1 MSRLRPAV
9 VAACLAAFL
18 MAALPAP
25 GAASRSSE
33 LPPRGVVSESMG
45 DRLLGNLAAWG
56 GDALAWLRAIIA
68 EEHGNIVPLTPPP
81 PPPPPADIDPAP

>member
-1 MSRLRPAV
+1 MSRFRPAIA
-9 VAACLAAFL
+9 AACLATFL

-33 LPPRGVVSESMG
+33 LPPRGAVAESLG

-56 GDALAWLRAIIA
+56 CDALAWLQAIIA
-68 EEHGNIVPLTPPP
+68 AEHGNIVPLTPPP
-81 PPPPPADIDPAP
+81 PPPPPADLDPAP